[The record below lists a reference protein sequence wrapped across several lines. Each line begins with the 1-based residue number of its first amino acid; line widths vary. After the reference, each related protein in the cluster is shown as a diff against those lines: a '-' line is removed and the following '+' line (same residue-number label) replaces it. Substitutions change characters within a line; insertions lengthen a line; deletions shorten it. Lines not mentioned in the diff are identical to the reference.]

1 MMKFP
6 WTIRKKPKTSAAA
19 EEKLELI
26 KQLLF
31 PDLELEQEMDKDGT
45 IYKFHIDKSVD
56 SNIDA
61 ALMDLEEGFNDRATQ
76 QTLRNIG
83 KRLFELREIL
93 EVNVVMHKD
102 AKYLVV
108 DDGVKEEEVQ
118 AVE

>member
-1 MMKFP
+1 MMRFP
-6 WTIRKKPKTSAAA
+6 WIIRKKPKTPA
-19 EEKLELI
+19 EEKLDLV
-26 KQLLF
+26 KNLLF
-31 PDLELEQEMDKDGT
+31 PELELQEEMDKDGT
-45 IYKFHIDKSVD
+45 IYKFHVDRSVD

-61 ALMDLEEGFNDRATQ
+61 ALMDLEEGFNDKATQ
-76 QTLRNIG
+76 QTLRNIA

>member
-1 MMKFP
+1 
-6 WTIRKKPKTSAAA
+6 
-19 EEKLELI
+19 
-26 KQLLF
+26 
-31 PDLELEQEMDKDGT
+31 MDKDGT
-45 IYKFHIDKSVD
+45 IYKFHVDKSVD

-61 ALMDLEEGFNDRATQ
+61 ALMDLEEGFNDKATQ
-76 QTLRNIG
+76 QTLRNIA

-108 DDGVKEEEVQ
+108 DDGVDDEEVQ